1 MSRTPLCGEFVCR
14 QPRRSGVRH
23 LVEGTQQRPDLPLGV
38 VALVARDLG
47 AASSVPVREHALD
60 EVVEHVIERVGRR
73 VACGILAA
81 LSAGNRDL
89 TFIGDSLPTG
99 VDSVL
104 PACASSRSSVSQPP
118 SPDADPGR
126 TSASTSQGRGVSATC
141 PMTAS
146 GARAAVTPRVG
157 SRSSSKSSYK
167 GQRSLANWSPRGLW
181 TLGKGA
187 SPLHVEKCRSKR
199 EPHGDRAAP
208 SRGGHGQH
216 GARVPSATVS
226 SNRAMLGERAP

>member
-89 TFIGDSLPTG
+89 TFIGDSLPAG
-99 VDSVL
+99 VDSFL

-141 PMTAS
+141 PMTAIR
-146 GARAAVTPRVG
+146 GP
-157 SRSSSKSSYK
+157 SR
-167 GQRSLANWSPRGLW
+167 RDAPRGQPFLLETW
-181 TLGKGA
+181 LQEPEIA
-187 SPLHVEKCRSKR
+187 CQLVPKR
-199 EPHGDRAAP
+199 PMDIGEGGLAP
-208 SRGGHGQH
+208 SIWRMSVEAGTARRPSGH
-216 GARVPSATVS
+216 PSAGDEHGSDT
-226 SNRAMLGERAP
+226 